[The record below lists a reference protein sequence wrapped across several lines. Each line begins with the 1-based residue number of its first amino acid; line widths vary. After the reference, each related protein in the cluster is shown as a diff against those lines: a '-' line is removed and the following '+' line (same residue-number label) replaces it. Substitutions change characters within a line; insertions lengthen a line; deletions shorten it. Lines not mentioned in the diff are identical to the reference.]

1 MTLALRS
8 RAAVGLSLAV
18 HCAFK
23 IEEIAVVFA
32 LSVSLCSGVCYS
44 RLGVY
49 SPTGAMQLANKLL
62 ADPVLIELGLAFLVL
77 VVGRLAF
84 LVLVVGRLVLR
95 FRKRWKLARLCLVE
109 HCLDLP
115 SGKRLLRLL
124 LAFQLGSKSPLPPVE
139 FVIGRG

>member
-18 HCAFK
+18 HCTFK

-32 LSVSLCSGVCYS
+32 LSVSLCSGVRYS

-49 SPTGAMQLANKLL
+49 SPTGAMQLPNKLL
-62 ADPVLIELGLAFLVL
+62 AGPILVELG
-77 VVGRLAF
+77 LAF

-115 SGKRLLRLL
+115 SGKRLLLL

-139 FVIGRG
+139 FVIGWG